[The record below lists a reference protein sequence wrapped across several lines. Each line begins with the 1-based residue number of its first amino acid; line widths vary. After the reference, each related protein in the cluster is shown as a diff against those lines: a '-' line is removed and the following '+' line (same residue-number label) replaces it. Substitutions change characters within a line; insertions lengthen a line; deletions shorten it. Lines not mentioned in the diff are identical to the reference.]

1 MFDSALLAKIKRI
14 HLHALSIVTEVF
26 AGQYTSAFKGRGIE
40 FEEVREYLPGDD
52 VRNIDWN
59 VTARTGRPFLK
70 LFRDER
76 ELTVIFVV
84 DVSASNR
91 FGTLEKLKNE
101 VAAEITAILAC
112 AALYSND
119 RVGLIIFS
127 DHIERYMPPKKGRG
141 YVWRI
146 IREILTYKSTSKK
159 TDFVLTLD
167 FLSKVIKRK
176 AVVFL
181 ISDFQGTPLSTELK
195 IAARHFDLIAIS
207 IYDRHE
213 INLPRIGYI
222 EIEDAETGEYMLV
235 NTNDR
240 AFLRNFNEVSQ
251 KSIIE
256 TKNFLKS
263 SGIDYIS
270 VDTSGNYVDSLIK
283 FFKRR
288 EKRR

>member
-1 MFDSALLAKIKRI
+1 MLDPALLAKIKRI
-14 HLHALSIVTEVF
+14 HIHAFSIVNEVF
-26 AGQYTSAFKGRGIE
+26 AGEYTSAFKGRGIE
-40 FEEVREYLPGDD
+40 FEEVREYMPGDD

-59 VTARTGRPFLK
+59 VTARSGRPYIK

-101 VAAEITAILAC
+101 IAAEITAILAC

-146 IREILTYKSTSKK
+146 IREILTYKSSSKK
-159 TDFVLTLD
+159 TDFILTLD
-167 FLSKVIKRK
+167 FLNKVIKRK

-195 IAARHFDLIAIS
+195 VAAHHFDLTAIS
-207 IYDRHE
+207 IHDRHE
-213 INLPRIGYI
+213 ITFPKVGYI
-222 EIEDAETGEYMLV
+222 EIEDAETGEVVLI
-235 NTNDR
+235 NTNDT
-240 AFLRNFNEVSQ
+240 AFIQSFNEAAKQ
-251 KSIIE
+251 SIND
-256 TKNFLKS
+256 TQNFLKA

-270 VDTSGNYVDSLIK
+270 VDTSGNYIDSLIK

-288 EKRR
+288 EKRK